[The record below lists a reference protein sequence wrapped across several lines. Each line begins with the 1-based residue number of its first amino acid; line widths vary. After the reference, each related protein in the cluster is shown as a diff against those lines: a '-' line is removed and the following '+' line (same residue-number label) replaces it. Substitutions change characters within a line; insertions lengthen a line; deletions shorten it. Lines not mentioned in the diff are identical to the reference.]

1 MLDTLLLLGLPIGFF
16 LSAMGLLKSR
26 EMLIDIMHAKRGE
39 FKIFR
44 IKPNMRVIT
53 EWRKYEKGFLVKG
66 KKQDDKIPYNEKAGS
81 KLFGGFFGNTPI
93 MYIDNDGNII
103 NFQFTQVYIDV
114 PTYDEHDN
122 IIKDGDGNPK
132 TRRQVAY
139 ERKDSNVITSEQ
151 IDTLAMISEAHGRL
165 ATVTDEHRQITLT
178 YIILGLLAVV
188 VLILGLPMLKGA

>member
-16 LSAMGLLKSR
+16 LSAMGLLKSH
-26 EMLIDIMHAKRGE
+26 EMLIDIIHAKRGE

-44 IKPNMRVIT
+44 IKPNMRVIA
-53 EWRKYEKGFLVKG
+53 EWRKYDKGFLVKG

-103 NFQFTQVYIDV
+103 NFQFTQVYVDV
-114 PTYDEHDN
+114 PVYDD
-122 IIKDGDGNPK
+122 KGDVTLDDKKEPITEK
-132 TRRQVAY
+132 QMIY
-139 ERKDSNVITSEQ
+139 QRKDSNVITSDQ

-165 ATVTDEHRQITLT
+165 ATVTDGDKQITLT

-188 VLILGLPMLKGA
+188 VLILGMPMLKGA